1 MHPTSFAISLAALV
15 LIATI
20 SLAAN
25 RRFQHLTRLPMQWG
39 LTGQVTWTAPRRLA
53 LAFVPPI
60 AVIVLLAALRAGAP
74 PPLTALM
81 ALALIA
87 SHLAHLWLVRR
98 TAR

>member
-1 MHPTSFAISLAALV
+1 MHTASLAIALATLI
-15 LIATI
+15 LIAAI

-25 RRFQHLTRLPMQWG
+25 RRFRTLTRLPMQWG

-53 LAFVPPI
+53 LAFVPAI
-60 AVIVLLAALRAGAP
+60 SAIVLLAALVAGAP

-87 SHLAHLWLVRR
+87 SHLGHLWLVRR
-98 TAR
+98 STR